1 MRIVFAAVDL
11 ASVLFT
17 CSSVEFAAAGRSCN
31 ALVLKVDK
39 YLNWVFNNP

>member
-17 CSSVEFAAAGRSCN
+17 CGSVEFVAACRSCI
-31 ALVLKVDK
+31 AVVLKVDK

>member
-1 MRIVFAAVDL
+1 MRILFAAVEL

-17 CSSVEFAAAGRSCN
+17 CGSVEFVAAGCSCI
-31 ALVLKVDK
+31 LVVLKVDK